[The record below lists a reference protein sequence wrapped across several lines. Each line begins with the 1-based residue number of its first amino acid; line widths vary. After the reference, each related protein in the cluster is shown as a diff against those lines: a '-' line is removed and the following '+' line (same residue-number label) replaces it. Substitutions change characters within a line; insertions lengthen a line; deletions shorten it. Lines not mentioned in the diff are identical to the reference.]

1 MRKRIFLGAGQI
13 VTMVISALFVLTAC
27 GQQTQVTES
36 TPPESQ
42 TKVAG
47 NQTVASVG
55 EGRRAPQDLSRW
67 RSSGGEGNG
76 PLSLDNDHAVY
87 RVDDNGNIIAR
98 IYPPHQDSEPQTSTI
113 EVGSNPP
120 IDDPITT
127 GQEKTPEVAL
137 AQIKSV
143 ARRALSEEATQENGS
158 VDQTSQVSVEAR
170 DDLGEVNK
178 EAHTNDQ
185 SPPAVAELPSATIGQ
200 PNSAAEMT
208 ETSDIEMAEL
218 AMSDEQDFEAVS
230 QRESIESDA
239 LRLSR
244 QRATRVDFTP
254 QDIPERKGAANVAEY
269 AVASI
274 NIVGNKIYRRDM
286 KSENKTTLVERCSAL
301 GSAYA
306 AQQTFLDAGGPEIDE
321 LHIDPDGDGF
331 ACNWSPEIYRS
342 LVN

>member
-1 MRKRIFLGAGQI
+1 MSAGQI
-13 VTMVISALFVLTAC
+13 VTMVISVLFVLTAC
-27 GQQTQVTES
+27 SQQTQVTES

-47 NQTVASVG
+47 NQTAASVG
-55 EGRRAPQDLSRW
+55 EGRREPQDFSRW
-67 RSSGGEGNG
+67 RSSGGEGNV
-76 PLSLDNDHAVY
+76 PLSLDNDYAVY
-87 RVDDNGNIIAR
+87 RVDDDGNIITR
-98 IYPPHQDSEPQTSTI
+98 IYPPQQDSEPQTSTI
-113 EVGSNPP
+113 EVGSNLP

-143 ARRALSEEATQENGS
+143 ARKALSENSTQENDV
-158 VDQTSQVSVEAR
+158 VDQTSQVSVEVR
-170 DDLGEVNK
+170 DDLGEVNR
-178 EAHTNDQ
+178 EADTNDQ
-185 SPPAVAELPSATIGQ
+185 SLAAAPELPSAGIGH
-200 PNSAAEMT
+200 PNSTAEMT
-208 ETSDIEMAEL
+208 DTSDVQIAEL
-218 AMSDEQDFEAVS
+218 TMSDEQDFEAVS

-239 LRLSR
+239 LRRSR

-269 AVASI
+269 ALASI

-286 KSENKTTLVERCSAL
+286 TSENKTTLVERCSAL

-331 ACNWSPEIYRS
+331 ACNWTPEIYRS